1 MSPGRGAAGPGR
13 RLMRESQ
20 DKAVSHYWGLVW
32 GNHTPRGWWCAL
44 GSSSSS
50 SSGCRRRRSSHSQ
63 AWERRQLRQGRGLGP
78 WKEALQGQGLAGPRG
93 TVPGWARAWELDKG
107 KDSAVSG
114 PLPLPTGPTS
124 PVSPLQQTA
133 TAEGLGVPN
142 TGAPAPLCR
151 AARVLL
157 LLWLSLPAPLSLPG
171 DGEAGR
177 GLVAPRAPSPRT
189 A

>member
-1 MSPGRGAAGPGR
+1 MGWKLEWDVERELGVSPGRGAAGPGR

-93 TVPGWARAWELDKG
+93 TVPGWARAWELDQG
-107 KDSAVSG
+107 RAR
-114 PLPLPTGPTS
+114 
-124 PVSPLQQTA
+124 TA
-133 TAEGLGVPN
+133 L
-142 TGAPAPLCR
+142 
-151 AARVLL
+151 
-157 LLWLSLPAPLSLPG
+157 
-171 DGEAGR
+171 
-177 GLVAPRAPSPRT
+177 LVAPSHYPQGRPHLCPHCSKRQQRRGWGYQTPELLPPSAELPEFSSFSGSLSPPL
-189 A
+189 